1 VVVGAENKAEVRS
14 VKIGD
19 RIGPLVVITD
29 GLKLGDHIVVEG
41 AQKVRDGLLVKP
53 TAWSTAAN

>member
-1 VVVGAENKAEVRS
+1 

-19 RIGPLVVITD
+19 RVGSLVVITD